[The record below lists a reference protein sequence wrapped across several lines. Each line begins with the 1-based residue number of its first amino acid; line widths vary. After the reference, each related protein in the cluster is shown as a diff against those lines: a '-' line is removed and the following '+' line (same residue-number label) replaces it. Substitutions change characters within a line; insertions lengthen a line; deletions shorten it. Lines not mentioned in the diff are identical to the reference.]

1 MLNITFFINM
11 LQEVFVLYNKMNV
24 CLDEKCK
31 SYYFNFWSNIIV
43 IAIIILKSESLNL
56 HFFSLTQ

>member
-1 MLNITFFINM
+1 M